1 MATALKIY
9 LNCDTVDQP
18 QGATGVDW
26 VEMNTTLDKLI
37 FTQGSTGIVDD
48 GYPIPTPSQLNQA
61 AVLLT
66 GSEIVVPKYFLADNN
81 TGLLDQIH
89 LAGAQDKQYV
99 FCFEFDGA
107 TASEPVLEVWD
118 DSGLDSVLLEVLG
131 AGTPTN
137 SWYRGIC
144 TTTAK
149 PGLAAWVGTKLAGS
163 TASYY
168 LLLNDGNGALGAAG
182 DLYMQFKVVIPAT
195 ASYSGTASP
204 VLVCKYTTN

>member
-18 QGATGVDW
+18 QGSTAVDW
-26 VEMNTTLDKLI
+26 VEMNTTLDKLV
-37 FTQGSTGIVDD
+37 FSQGLAGVIAD
-48 GYPIPTPSQLNQA
+48 GLPWDEAKLNQA

-66 GSEIVVPKYFLADNN
+66 GSEIVVPKYFLASNA
-81 TGLLDQIH
+81 TGLLDEIH

-144 TTTAK
+144 TTTSS

-163 TASYY
+163 TASHY
-168 LLLNDGNGALGAAG
+168 LLLNDSGGALGGAG
-182 DLYMQFKVVIPAT
+182 DLYMQFKVVIPAI

-204 VLVCKYTTN
+204 VMVVKYTTN